1 MKHRSLATTVA
12 AAVVG
17 ATLLIPGFGTLTVEA
32 APRPS
37 VTITLICSRN
47 VTYAA
52 PGNDAPGIAVSFYD
66 SSGVIQDSS
75 GYIYC
80 PNGGGRSRY
89 KAGLTQ
95 QWPLISVA
103 CFDKIGTPPDYL
115 DGVEIGE
122 TNQLSLPASGTCD
135 STTWGTGF
143 ASWTVR

>member
-1 MKHRSLATTVA
+1 MKHRSLTTIAA
-12 AAVVG
+12 AAVV
-17 ATLLIPGFGTLTVEA
+17 AVTLLIPGFGSPLAAA

-37 VTITLICSRN
+37 ATITLVCSRN

-52 PGNDAPGIAVSFYD
+52 PGNDAPGINVFFYN
-66 SSGVIQDSS
+66 SSGQIQDSS

-80 PNGGGRSRY
+80 PNGGGRYRY

-95 QWPLISVA
+95 QWPQITVA

-115 DGVEIGE
+115 DGVELGE
-122 TNQLSLPASGTCD
+122 TNYLPLPASGTCD
-135 STTWGTGF
+135 SGSWGTGF